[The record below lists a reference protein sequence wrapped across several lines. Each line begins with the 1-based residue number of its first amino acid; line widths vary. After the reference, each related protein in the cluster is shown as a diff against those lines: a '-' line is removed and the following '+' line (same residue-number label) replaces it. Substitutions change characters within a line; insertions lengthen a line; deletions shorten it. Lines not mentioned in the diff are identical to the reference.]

1 MVMTSPAVA
10 RRRLGVELRR
20 LRIDADI
27 PVEKA
32 AEALECSPSKISRL
46 ETGLGV
52 PRARDVRDLV
62 ELIGGE
68 ADQLRDELLGL
79 AEEGRAQAWY
89 HEFSDVMDSS
99 LERFIDL
106 ESGASE
112 ELVFGG
118 AWLPGLLQTPEYAE
132 ALFRAFDPD
141 MSDDDVRRY
150 VDLRMGRKGV
160 LTRRR
165 GPLRLTAIV
174 DESVLLR
181 AVGDPGV
188 MRGQL
193 LSLQTTALEPAGNVE
208 VRVFP
213 FAAGVHELLVAD
225 LTVLR
230 FEGDDDVVLSEG
242 HTAQGFEER
251 PAEVES
257 LIATFR
263 SARERTLGGAE
274 LGDRLTTLIDR
285 LG

>member
-1 MVMTSPAVA
+1 MTSPAVA

>member
-1 MVMTSPAVA
+1 MTSPAVA
-10 RRRLGVELRR
+10 RRRLGAELRR

-46 ETGLGV
+46 ETGVGV
-52 PRARDVRDLV
+52 PRTRDVRDLID
-62 ELIGGE
+62 LIGGE

-89 HEFSDVMDSS
+89 HEFSDVLDSS

-193 LSLQTTALEPAGNVE
+193 GSLRAMAQEPPAGNVE
-208 VRVFP
+208 VRLFP

-230 FEGDDDVVLSEG
+230 FEDDDDVVLSEG